1 MVFKVKIK
9 KNLLAGTKINKYS
22 FFMVLLYIMPFVDSV
37 SGAFHDE
44 LPIGQIYRLVLVF
57 YMLTLLMTVSKRTFI
72 NVLFPFM
79 VFLLIQ
85 SIVSSNYIK
94 DSLQEHSVSS
104 VNISAWTNGNWNFCI

>member
-22 FFMVLLYIMPFVDSV
+22 FLMVLLYIMPFVDSV

-44 LPIGQIYRLVLVF
+44 LPIGQIYRLVLFF

-94 DSLQEHSVSS
+94 DSLCLLYTSPSPRDR
-104 VNISAWTNGNWNFCI
+104 G

>member
-44 LPIGQIYRLVLVF
+44 LPI
-57 YMLTLLMTVSKRTFI
+57 
-72 NVLFPFM
+72 
-79 VFLLIQ
+79 
-85 SIVSSNYIK
+85 
-94 DSLQEHSVSS
+94 
-104 VNISAWTNGNWNFCI
+104 